1 MANTNIKLNE
11 NSSLRPEFSA
21 KKFENNEPNPSSMGS
36 FKDLFSKE
44 LKNNSAELNAQN
56 NQLQKNNL
64 IQINLAQSNLAK
76 NNRQKNQAE
85 KECLENAHTDQEVV
99 SNQPKSTKSNKSLF
113 TQQKSLTHEEQS
125 NANNLS
131 LTSTKSKTTANK
143 TNATE
148 EDASK
153 NISVDDTHSAA
164 VLNFQMPNTHIPSIQ
179 IPSAEVPYTDVNS
192 LINTISKEATL
203 NLTDT
208 VNVNFLAKSPD
219 SAIRSLKSNSALIDL
234 NTTENQFALNTE
246 VDISSNESIKSGFD
260 DHQDFSKFLS
270 SSLAKVAEMQGR
282 PVNVAADLKINSVD
296 NLSADIALSPSFVMP
311 SQQLL
316 SQPQGYNP
324 VGNAI
329 NTYFGSTGWSQE
341 VSQKVIWMV
350 GGADQSA
357 TLTLNPPDLGPL
369 QVVISVNNDKADT
382 QFISDNPD
390 VRLALEQGV
399 ETLREMM
406 RESGIELGKA
416 NVSAG
421 NQSQSN
427 GNQPERIYKASPAT
441 LLAVADQSIESRPI
455 HTKAASGL
463 VDTFA

>member
-1 MANTNIKLNE
+1 MAHTNIKLNE
-11 NSSLRPEFSA
+11 NSSLGPEFNA
-21 KKFENNEPNPSSMGS
+21 KKFENNEPSPNSMSS

-44 LKNNSAELNAQN
+44 LKNNSAQLKVEN

-64 IQINLAQSNLAK
+64 AQI
-76 NNRQKNQAE
+76 NRQKNQTE
-85 KECLENAHTDQEVV
+85 KDYLEKTHADQEVV
-99 SNQPKSTKSNKSLF
+99 SNQAKPKKMITRPQF
-113 TQQKSLTHEEQS
+113 TQKKSPSHDEQA
-125 NANNLS
+125 NANNLN
-131 LTSTKSKTTANK
+131 LTPPKSKATANK
-143 TNATE
+143 TDGIEQEASHENAIE
-148 EDASK
+148 NA
-153 NISVDDTHSAA
+153 NSVTM
-164 VLNFQMPNTHIPSIQ
+164 LNFQMPITQTNSNQITSAEAPSI
-179 IPSAEVPYTDVNS
+179 DVNS
-192 LINTISKEATL
+192 FINTISKETTL

-208 VNVNFLAKSPD
+208 INVNLLGKPSDSEIKSVKD
-219 SAIRSLKSNSALIDL
+219 NEGLIDL
-234 NTTENQFALNTE
+234 NTTENQFSLNTE
-246 VDISSNESIKSGFD
+246 IDITNNDSIKSGFD
-260 DHQDFSKFLS
+260 DRQDFSKFLS
-270 SSLAKVAEMQGR
+270 SSLAKVAEMQGKS
-282 PVNVAADLKINSVD
+282 VNISSDSAINLMV
-296 NLSADIALSPSFVMP
+296 NLSADIAMPPSFVIP
-311 SQQLL
+311 SPQLL
-316 SQPQGYNP
+316 TQPQGYSP

-329 NTYFGSTGWSQE
+329 NTYFGSTAWNQE
-341 VSQKVIWMV
+341 VNQKVIWMV

-427 GNQPERIYKASPAT
+427 GNQSERIYKASFAT

-455 HTKAASGL
+455 YTKAASGL